1 MHRLVKIGVAAA
13 FIIGGA
19 STAFAVD
26 AGVKAGA
33 GVAAGATTSAG
44 AGADLDATTT
54 GSISGSFDSLMTS
67 LNSTATVDLA
77 AITDAADVK
86 FVTVTALQGQA
97 GADPAALDA
106 ALQSRTDAM
115 ATLHADIN
123 ANAALK
129 SKLEAAGYQVD
140 DVIAVESGADGT
152 FTFYIDDRA

>member
-1 MHRLVKIGVAAA
+1 
-13 FIIGGA
+13 
-19 STAFAVD
+19 
-26 AGVKAGA
+26 
-33 GVAAGATTSAG
+33 
-44 AGADLDATTT
+44 
-54 GSISGSFDSLMTS
+54 MTS